1 MIIIFY
7 DNFENESKKNAT
19 ELRTPKVTNVHR
31 VVVDFPSIWIYYEE
45 KLEEYAFPDS
55 IFIDKRDLHA
65 IRARI
70 EWGAFLLKEI

>member
-31 VVVDFPSIWIYYEE
+31 VVVDFLNIWLYYEK
-45 KLEEYAFPDS
+45 KLEES
-55 IFIDKRDLHA
+55 ILSEVVLYIQKYGSILFYDLD
-65 IRARI
+65 RV
-70 EWGAFLLKEI
+70 FLH